1 MQHALP
7 ENGNVTSQEQCQAM
21 STNGTPGEK
30 PRLLI
35 VIGSVRD
42 GRVGKAV
49 GDWFARFAAEQGA
62 FDISVADLKELDLP
76 LMTEPNHPR
85 LRRYTQEK
93 TKQWSGIVDA
103 ADAIVLVMP
112 EYNYAA
118 TAPVINAIDYLV
130 HEWAYK
136 PVGLV
141 SYGGVSGGLRAAQ
154 SIKPLLTSLN
164 MMPIKDGVMIQFI
177 ANQIDQSTG
186 EFQPIDSHI
195 SSAQTMLAGLQLWEA
210 ALRTMRAPVA
220 AS

>member
-1 MQHALP
+1 LP
-7 ENGNVTSQEQCQAM
+7 DEGKATIQEQYRGM
-21 STNGTPGEK
+21 STNGTSGEQ
-30 PRLLI
+30 PRLLV

-42 GRVGKAV
+42 GRAGKAV
-49 GDWFARFAAEQGA
+49 GDWFTRFAAEQGA
-62 FDISVADLKELDLP
+62 FEVTVADLKELDLP

-85 LRRYTQEK
+85 LRQYTQEK

-154 SIKPLLTSLN
+154 SIKPILTTLD
-164 MMPIKDGVMIQFI
+164 MMPLKDGVMIQFV
-177 ANQIDQSTG
+177 ANQIDKTTG
-186 EFQPIDSHI
+186 EFQPTDSHI
-195 SSAQTMLAGLQLWEA
+195 SSAQTMLAALQQWEA
-210 ALRTMRAPVA
+210 ALRTLRAPVA
-220 AS
+220 AR